1 MADIPKMEIPDAVRQ
16 LAEKNIDQ
24 ARAGYGQLLEMMR
37 KSQETFGS
45 SSEAMTG
52 ATLDLQSKVMRFTQ
66 DNLEA
71 SFRLAT
77 ELARARDVKDFFE
90 IQSRHAQ
97 LQMHSY
103 ALQTQELG
111 KLMAE
116 AAQKAQPKR

>member
-1 MADIPKMEIPDAVRQ
+1 
-16 LAEKNIDQ
+16 
-24 ARAGYGQLLEMMR
+24 MMR

>member
-24 ARAGYGQLLEMMR
+24 ARAAYGQVLDMVR
-37 KSQETFGS
+37 KSQETLGR

-52 ATLDLQSKVMRFTQ
+52 AALDLQAKVMRFTQ

-71 SFRLAT
+71 NFRLAT
-77 ELARARDVKDFFE
+77 ELARARDPKDFFE

-97 LQMHSY
+97 LQMHNY
-103 ALQTQELG
+103 ALQAQELG
-111 KLMAE
+111 RLMAE
-116 AAQKAQPKR
+116 AAQKSQPRA